1 MAGGDD
7 EDFALG
13 VGEGVFVYVEVF
25 RGLLPVVDVDPVD
38 QETAFGDVEVFS
50 FQFVTLP
57 GTNGGGVW
65 VGDGVEAFDAIEGEV
80 VDETDSA
87 AVVGVGVAFDELHTN
102 GTQMTLIERISADF

>member
-1 MAGGDD
+1 M
-7 EDFALG
+7 F
-13 VGEGVFVYVEVF
+13 
-25 RGLLPVVDVDPVD
+25 PVVDVDPVD
-38 QETAFGDVEVFS
+38 QEAAFGDVEVFR
-50 FQFVTLP
+50 FEFVALP
-57 GTNGGGVW
+57 GTDGGSVR